1 MRDYNFFEAF
11 YEEKKSTSLRFVY
24 VGAISAAIV
33 GAMVISYLYTVFQIS
48 FLQQDVL
55 DKQKTLNTGELKTAA
70 QKLDIAQKKL
80 NLLNNYYD
88 ATEAVNKITINT
100 DMINTSLIKNIS
112 NEVPKEIS
120 FQVMNISDNVTI
132 QGTAGNR
139 TSIAEMEY
147 NLINCGIFKDV
158 HVSNI
163 TGSEEGNEYTFN
175 IICTVKEETSS
186 EEN

>member
-24 VGAISAAIV
+24 VGVIWAVIV
-33 GAMVISYLYTVFQIS
+33 GAIVISYLYTVFQIS
-48 FLQQDVL
+48 SLQQEVVN
-55 DKQKTLNTGELKTAA
+55 KEKTLNTGELKTAA
-70 QKLDIAQKKL
+70 KKLDIAQKKL

-88 ATEAVNKITINT
+88 ATEEVNKITINT

-112 NEVPKEIS
+112 NEVPKEVS
-120 FQVMNISDNVTI
+120 FQVMNISDNVTL
-132 QGTAGNR
+132 QGTAANR
-139 TSIAEMEY
+139 TSIAELQY
-147 NLINCGIFKDV
+147 NLINSGIFKDV